1 MALPYHAF
9 IFEITP
15 LEPAREIL
23 IAELA
28 TLGFESFEETEAG
41 LQAYIPIT
49 SNDPP
54 ILEDV
59 SILNHPD
66 FEIRYTYNRIEPEN
80 WNAIWERDFQKV
92 YVGTDCLVRAPFHKS
107 EHKAY
112 EIVINPKMSF
122 GTGHHE
128 TTSMML
134 AYLMETNCEA
144 LNVLDMGSG
153 TGVLAILAEK
163 RGAVKIDAIDIDPWC
178 YENCQENTLLNAC
191 TKITAHQGTA
201 VDISGRYD
209 IILANINRNILVED
223 LPKYV
228 QSMAVDGQLFLSG
241 FYQED
246 LPLIQKVGSE
256 NGLVFDNY
264 KENNKWVAAK
274 FLYQP

>member
-28 TLGFESFEETEAG
+28 TLGFESFEETETG

-49 SNDPP
+49 TNDPP

-59 SILNHPD
+59 SILKHPE

-92 YVGTDCLVRAPFHKS
+92 YVGADCLVRAPFHNS
-107 EHKAY
+107 ENKAY
-112 EIVINPKMSF
+112 EIVISPKMSF

-134 AYLMETNCEA
+134 AYLMETNCKA
-144 LNVLDMGSG
+144 LHVLDMGSG

-191 TKITAHQGTA
+191 SKITAHQGTA
-201 VDISGRYD
+201 DDISGTYD

-246 LPLIQKVGSE
+246 LPLIQKVASE
-256 NGLVFDNY
+256 NGLVFDSY